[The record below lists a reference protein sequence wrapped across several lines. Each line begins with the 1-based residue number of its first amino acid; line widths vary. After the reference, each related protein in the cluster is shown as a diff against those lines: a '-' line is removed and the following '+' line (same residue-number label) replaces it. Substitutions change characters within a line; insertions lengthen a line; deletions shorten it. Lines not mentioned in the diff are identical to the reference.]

1 MNQKIIHAVDYLK
14 ENDKIM
20 KNIIEDIG
28 ECTLKSSKDY
38 FRSLVKS
45 IVYQQLA
52 IKAARTIY
60 NRFLSELNDDLTPE
74 NVLQLKEEQFK
85 KAGISNQKK
94 SYLIDLSNKFNER
107 YIDIKKI
114 HQLSDEDLIKL
125 LTEIRGIGRWSAEM
139 FLIFSLTRLNVLP
152 LDDLGF
158 KRSLM
163 INYNLKQKPSNEEV
177 IKIAK
182 SWGEYKSIAV
192 WYLWQAINKNG

>member
-192 WYLWQAINKNG
+192 WYLWQAINENG